1 MTQTLYIGEPGKE
14 LKLASTIRGTKRDER
29 SDVKTRRQFLSQSA
43 MLATGTLLSSSYAAA
58 NPNQPNVAFPANPRD
73 RLAVAS
79 YPFRDFIVPAE
90 GGGAS
95 AASAPPKMQLTEF
108 AARVESRFNINKIEP
123 WSAHFRSLEPKYLDD
138 LRTSLDKAKS
148 AVVNIAF
155 DGRHSFYAADPAE
168 REWAVADNKRWIDAA
183 DTLGSPSIRT
193 HIALADNQPPD
204 LGRSVDTL
212 LRIVE
217 HAAKCNVVIHLE
229 NDDGVT
235 EDPVFLVKLIETV
248 NSPWLRGLPDFGN
261 SLMHKAPEDAYA
273 GLDAMFHHAYGIC
286 HVKQSEATEK
296 GANVQVDLAYAF
308 SILKKT
314 GFRGYLSMEY
324 DNSGDPYKETEELI
338 AKSLQFLA

>member
-1 MTQTLYIGEPGKE
+1 M
-14 LKLASTIRGTKRDER
+14 
-29 SDVKTRRQFLSQSA
+29 KTRRDFLSQSA
-43 MLATGTLLSSSYAAA
+43 MLAAGVLLSPSQAAA
-58 NPNQPNVAFPANPRD
+58 NPTQPNVVFPANPRD

-79 YPFRDFIVPAE
+79 YPFRDFIRLAE
-90 GGGAS
+90 DGAAAVAS
-95 AASAPPKMQLTEF
+95 AAPKMELTEF
-108 AARVESRFNINKIEP
+108 PAHVKSRFNVNKIEP
-123 WSAHFRSLEPKYLDD
+123 WSAHFRSFDPKYLDD
-138 LRTSLDKAKS
+138 LRAALEAAKS

-155 DGRHSFYAADPAE
+155 DGEHSFYAADPAE
-168 REWAVADNKRWIDAA
+168 RERAVADNKRWIDVAA
-183 DTLGSPSIRT
+183 RLGSPSIRT
-193 HIALADNQPPD
+193 HIAAADHRPPD
-204 LGRSVDTL
+204 LGRSADTL

-217 HAAKCNVVIHLE
+217 YAAKRNVVIHLE

-273 GLDAMFHHAYGIC
+273 GLEAMFRHAYGIC

-308 SILKKT
+308 AILKKT

-324 DNSGDPYKETEELI
+324 DNSGDPYKETEMLI
-338 AKSLQFLA
+338 AQSIKLLE